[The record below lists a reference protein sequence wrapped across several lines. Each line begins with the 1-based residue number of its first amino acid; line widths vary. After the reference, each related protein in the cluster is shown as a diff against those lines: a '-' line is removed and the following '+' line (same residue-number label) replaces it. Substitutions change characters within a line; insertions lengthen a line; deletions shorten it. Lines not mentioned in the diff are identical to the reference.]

1 MRKDTKT
8 HRNLTVLLLQKLKE
22 YRQQTWHLSWMIVFH
37 YTMEFMCGIQQI
49 TLFHLR
55 YNLIWIFFVIFVFR
69 GFLFLFYF
77 SEIPYLPVY
86 NTRPCIIRTPFF
98 DQIFHKQKFSEQK
111 KNVNSSYNWRFAVV
125 SFVTISNFLSLVIT
139 VIRYDRNVYLVSC
152 FLNTLLN
159 LFMDRN
165 WKCFIG
171 RLFNSS

>member
-1 MRKDTKT
+1 MIRPKEFTFTSKVATQDRKKDSEKR
-8 HRNLTVLLLQKLKE
+8 RNIPKHGSINSL
-22 YRQQTWHLSWMIVFH
+22 
-37 YTMEFMCGIQQI
+37 
-49 TLFHLR
+49 
-55 YNLIWIFFVIFVFR
+55 
-69 GFLFLFYF
+69 
-77 SEIPYLPVY
+77 PYLPVY
-86 NTRPCIIRTPFF
+86 NTRPCIIRTPIF

-165 WKCFIG
+165 WKWFIG
-171 RLFNSS
+171 RLFNSSQ